1 MTYLIYILHLLDIFI
16 FSQIDYECWNEKWDY
31 WVKTLQATLAI
42 LCKIT
47 QRIFL
52 SYPTTSKCGDMCM
65 DVSFVIEEILSLV
78 LYYFSFLM
86 EYVTI

>member
-1 MTYLIYILHLLDIFI
+1 MTYLIYILQLLGIFI

-47 QRIFL
+47 QL
-52 SYPTTSKCGDMCM
+52 C
-65 DVSFVIEEILSLV
+65 LV
-78 LYYFSFLM
+78 LYYIFFP
-86 EYVTI
+86 